1 MMWMRL
7 TSIPLLQLRS
17 GGLPKKGLGQMRL
30 FCIYFP
36 SYWPIK
42 GRFSSYEQTG
52 LCSFAFLL
60 IKKRVS
66 PLLKVGCL
74 GILRF
79 FGLLEMIGAVHIS
92 TDLAETLTS
101 INLKIFTSCVDHQTV
116 LSKLLSY
123 QVKHHQ

>member
-101 INLKIFTSCVDHQTV
+101 INLKIFTS
-116 LSKLLSY
+116 L
-123 QVKHHQ
+123 